1 MVAIKEG
8 WSDRSEQEMS
18 QRERDRRTGRYYR
31 EPDEISLVLAAVT
44 KTGNVKRMC
53 GEVHSTAPK

>member
-44 KTGNVKRMC
+44 ETGNLK
-53 GEVHSTAPK
+53 

>member
-8 WSDRSEQEMS
+8 RSDRSGQEMS

-31 EPDEISLVLAAVT
+31 EPDEISPALAAVT
-44 KTGNVKRMC
+44 KTGNLKRMC
-53 GEVHSTAPK
+53 GDVYSTAP